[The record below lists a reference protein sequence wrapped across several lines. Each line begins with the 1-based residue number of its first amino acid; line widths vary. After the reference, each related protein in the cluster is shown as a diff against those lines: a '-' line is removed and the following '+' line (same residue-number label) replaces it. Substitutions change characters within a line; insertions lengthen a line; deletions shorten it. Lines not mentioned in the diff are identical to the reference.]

1 MTTPQEWAI
10 VALLAGGVFFVFVGA
25 VGVIRLPDLYTRT
38 HAASKSDTLG
48 VVLSLGAATLVF
60 ENFSMQLKVF
70 ALLLFM
76 LVTTPTATHAIARA
90 AFDQGIDP
98 WTVDDDD
105 SSHERVATDRGSVD
119 DDGPTDVGVT
129 DGGTP
134 DGRTHDGR
142 TTDDRTTDSG
152 STTDERASAGG
163 EADGRRTDSRATD
176 DHAANDRAAD
186 GGAD

>member
-48 VVLSLGAATLVF
+48 VVLSLGAAALVLDS
-60 ENFSMQLKVF
+60 FSMRLKVF

-76 LVTTPTATHAIARA
+76 LITTPTATHAIARA
-90 AFDQGIDP
+90 AYDQGIDP
-98 WTVDDDD
+98 WTVGDDPGN
-105 SSHERVATDRGSVD
+105 ERVAADRSSVG
-119 DDGPTDVGVT
+119 DDGSTDAGVP

-134 DGRTHDGR
+134 DSETTDGERTLADGE
-142 TTDDRTTDSG
+142 TDDR
-152 STTDERASAGG
+152 AG
-163 EADGRRTDSRATD
+163 
-176 DHAANDRAAD
+176 NDRAAD

>member
-48 VVLSLGAATLVF
+48 VVLSLGAAMLIF
-60 ENFSMQLKVF
+60 ESFSMRLKVF

-76 LVTTPTATHAIARA
+76 LITTPTATHAIARA
-90 AFDQGIDP
+90 AYDQGIDP

-105 SSHERVATDRGSVD
+105 PSNERVAADRSTDA
-119 DDGPTDVGVT
+119 GVP

-134 DGRTHDGR
+134 DSETAADERTLDDGA
-142 TTDDRTTDSG
+142 TDDRTGNDR
-152 STTDERASAGG
+152 TTD
-163 EADGRRTDSRATD
+163 
-176 DHAANDRAAD
+176 DRAAD